1 MINKQKIGIMGGS
14 FDPVHN
20 AHIKLALHAYKELQL
35 DKVIFIP
42 AYIQPFKKDKKV
54 TDEVHRMNMLKLGIE
69 EYPYFEV
76 SDIEIQM
83 QGNSYTART
92 LTVLSDEY
100 SDMVFIMGADSYMS
114 LDRWYHPEIIFE
126 KAEIACAVRDDSD
139 LELLRAKSHEYEEK
153 FKGVTHFLN
162 MPRTDI
168 SSTEI
173 REKVAKDEDMGD
185 LLPVKV
191 LDYIKEHKL
200 YG

>member
-1 MINKQKIGIMGGS
+1 MVNKKVGIMGGS

-54 TDEVHRMNMLKLGIE
+54 TDEAHRMSMLKLGLM

-92 LTVLSDEY
+92 LTELSKEY

-114 LDRWYHPEIIFE
+114 LERWYHPEIIFE
-126 KAEIACAVRDDSD
+126 KAEIACAVRDDQD
-139 LELLRAKSHEYEEK
+139 LELLKAKSQEYEAK
-153 FKGVTHFLN
+153 FNGVTHFLN

-173 REKVAKDEDMGD
+173 REKVANDEDMGD
-185 LLPVKV
+185 LLPSKV
-191 LDYIKEHKL
+191 LDYIKEHNL

>member
-1 MINKQKIGIMGGS
+1 MVNKKIGIMGGS

-54 TDEVHRMNMLKLGIE
+54 TDEVHRMNMLKQGLM

-76 SDIEIQM
+76 SDIEITM

-92 LTVLSDEY
+92 LTELSKEY

-114 LDRWYHPEIIFE
+114 LERWYHPEIIFE
-126 KAEIACAVRDDSD
+126 KAEIACAVRDDQD
-139 LELLRAKSHEYEEK
+139 LELLRAKSLEYEAK
-153 FKGVTHFLN
+153 FNGVTHFLN

-173 REKVAKDEDMGD
+173 REKVANEEDMGD

-191 LDYIKEHKL
+191 LDYIKEHNL

>member
-1 MINKQKIGIMGGS
+1 MVNKKIGIMGGS

-20 AHIKLALHAYKELQL
+20 AHIKLALYAYKELQL

-54 TDEVHRMNMLKLGIE
+54 TDEAHRMSMLKLGLM
-69 EYPYFEV
+69 EYPYFEI
-76 SDIEIQM
+76 SDIEITL

-92 LTVLSDEY
+92 LTELSKEY

-114 LDRWYHPEIIFE
+114 LERWYHPEIIFE
-126 KAEIACAVRDDSD
+126 KAEIACAVRDDQD
-139 LELLRAKSHEYEEK
+139 LELLRAKSHEYEAK
-153 FKGVTHFLN
+153 FNGVTHFLN

-173 REKVAKDEDMGD
+173 REKVANDEDMGD
-185 LLPVKV
+185 LLPSKV
-191 LDYIKEHKL
+191 LDYIKEHNL

>member
-1 MINKQKIGIMGGS
+1 MVNKKIGIMGGS

-20 AHIKLALHAYKELQL
+20 AHIKLALYAYKELQL

-54 TDEVHRMNMLKLGIE
+54 TDEAHRMSMLKLGLM
-69 EYPYFEV
+69 EYPYFEI
-76 SDIEIQM
+76 SDIEITL

-92 LTVLSDEY
+92 LTELSKEY

-114 LDRWYHPEIIFE
+114 LERWYHPEIIFE

-139 LELLRAKSHEYEEK
+139 LELLRAKSHEYEVK
-153 FKGVTHFLN
+153 FNGVTHFLN

-173 REKVAKDEDMGD
+173 REKVANEEDMGD
-185 LLPVKV
+185 LLPGKGV
-191 LDYIKEHKL
+191 DYIKEHNL

>member
-1 MINKQKIGIMGGS
+1 MVNKKIGIMGGS

-54 TDEVHRMNMLKLGIE
+54 TDEAHRMSMLKLGLM

-76 SDIEIQM
+76 SDIEITL

-92 LTVLSDEY
+92 LTELSKEY

-114 LDRWYHPEIIFE
+114 LERWYHPEIIFE
-126 KAEIACAVRDDSD
+126 KAEIACAVRDDQD
-139 LELLRAKSHEYEEK
+139 LELLRAKSHEYEVK
-153 FKGVTHFLN
+153 FNGVTHFLN

-173 REKVAKDEDMGD
+173 REKVANDEDMGD
-185 LLPVKV
+185 LLPSKV
-191 LDYIKEHKL
+191 LDYIKEHNL

>member
-1 MINKQKIGIMGGS
+1 MVNKKIGIMGGS

-54 TDEVHRMNMLKLGIE
+54 TDEAHRMSMLKLGLM

-76 SDIEIQM
+76 SDIEITL

-92 LTVLSDEY
+92 LTELSKEY

-114 LDRWYHPEIIFE
+114 LERWYHPEIIFE
-126 KAEIACAVRDDSD
+126 KAEIACAVRDDQN

-153 FKGVTHFLN
+153 FNGVTHFLN

-173 REKVAKDEDMGD
+173 REKVANDEDMGD
-185 LLPVKV
+185 LLPSKV
-191 LDYIKEHKL
+191 LDYIKEHNL